1 MSSRSRK
8 RKKSSPFVFSVL
20 FILSL
25 LCGIGTS
32 DADDEPDTV
41 ITADDQAKNDKYS
54 KVKLSTEDI
63 FATEE
68 TLALSENETEENEFS
83 EAQQNNNISEV
94 TPTAPAPESADTI
107 DTADSTVSPDVT
119 SEPEVVQPEPVQEEA
134 PEQSAQAAQDTSNDV
149 MVWVD
154 DTAARYHKKNGC
166 GMDNAYQVT
175 LDQAIAMGKTPCGR
189 CYK

>member
-8 RKKSSPFVFSVL
+8 RKKSSPLAISAL
-20 FILSL
+20 LILGLICS
-25 LCGIGTS
+25 IGTS

-41 ITADDQAKNDKYS
+41 ITADSQAKSDKYS
-54 KVKLSTEDI
+54 KLQLSTEDI
-63 FATEE
+63 LTTEE
-68 TLALSENETEENEFS
+68 ALDLSENETEENE
-83 EAQQNNNISEV
+83 ISESQQSIDV
-94 TPTAPAPESADTI
+94 SEDTPTEPAPESNNTT
-107 DTADSTVSPDVT
+107 DTAVSLDAASESEDV
-119 SEPEVVQPEPVQEEA
+119 
-134 PEQSAQAAQDTSNDV
+134 PEQSAQTVQSASNDV

-166 GMDNAYQVT
+166 GMDNSYQVT

>member
-8 RKKSSPFVFSVL
+8 RKKSSPLAISA
-20 FILSL
+20 ILIL
-25 LCGIGTS
+25 CLICGIGPS

-41 ITADDQAKNDKYS
+41 ITADNQDKSAKYS
-54 KVKLSTEDI
+54 KVQLSTEDI
-63 FATEE
+63 LTTEE
-68 TLALSENETEENEFS
+68 TLALSENETEENE
-83 EAQQNNNISEV
+83 ISESQQSIDV
-94 TPTAPAPESADTI
+94 SEDTPTEPAPESTDTTDTT
-107 DTADSTVSPDVT
+107 DTAVSLDAA
-119 SEPEVVQPEPVQEEA
+119 SESEDA
-134 PEQSAQAAQDTSNDV
+134 PEQSAQAVQSTSNDV